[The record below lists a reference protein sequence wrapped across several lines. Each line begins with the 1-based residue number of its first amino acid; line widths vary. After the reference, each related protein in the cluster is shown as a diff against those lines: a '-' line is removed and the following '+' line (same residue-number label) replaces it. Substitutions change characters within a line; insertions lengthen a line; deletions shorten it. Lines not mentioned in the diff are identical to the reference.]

1 MRLAV
6 LGVPVTALV
15 LGLSLPHAA
24 IENRI
29 YVDST
34 GSDLNGCTQA
44 DPCRSFNRAY
54 QVAQPGQTVEVAA
67 GEYPAQAVQPDD
79 AKSSEEDVV
88 FTPASSATVEVA
100 DLEVQGADHLT
111 FEQMKIAHWAAG
123 PGTVD
128 ATFRN
133 LDVGEFYIW
142 GVGTERISI
151 IGGDYGPSVA
161 PNVPKIMTG
170 PPKNI
175 LIDGARFH
183 DIKSTDARFHV
194 ECLNVWGGQGIVI
207 RNSRFEG
214 CHVFAIL
221 FQLCCDS
228 TTLEDVTIENNWFG
242 RSFPDVLLTLN
253 FADSGQNWRNFVIR
267 YNSMSE
273 PIRLAQ
279 GTDRHEGGR
288 LVGNIIRV
296 NAEGD
301 CGLLGGMVPSHNVF
315 VNPLGL
321 ACGDETNK
329 GVTDA
334 GFLDY
339 SAFDFHLA
347 ASSPAVDAGSLDD
360 FPVSDIDG
368 GPRFTGRAPDAG
380 ADEVG
385 SPSPPPAPAPPQ
397 PPQPSPP
404 SPAAPPPPS
413 PAPSPPP
420 PSPPSPEPQPLLA
433 PKAKAAR
440 CVVPA
445 LGGKALHAA
454 RRGLARAKCR
464 LGNVTTAYSR
474 KRPGLVLSQRPRRG
488 TRLPRGGR
496 VNVVVSAGRRPRR

>member
-6 LGVPVTALV
+6 LGVPVTALL
-15 LGLSLPHAA
+15 LGLSVPHAA

-29 YVDST
+29 YVHPT
-34 GSDLNGCTQA
+34 GSDLNTCTQA
-44 DPCRSFNRAY
+44 EPCRSFNRAY
-54 QVAQPGQTVEVAA
+54 RAAVPGQTVEVAA
-67 GEYPAQAVQPDD
+67 GEYSAQAVQPDD
-79 AKSSEEDVV
+79 AKSGEDDVV
-88 FTPASSATVEVA
+88 FTPAPGASVELA

-111 FEQMKIAHWAAG
+111 FEKMRTAHWAAG

-128 ATFRN
+128 VTFRE

-170 PPKNI
+170 PPKDI

-183 DIKSTDARFHV
+183 DIKSTDPRYHV

-207 RNSRFEG
+207 RNSRFED

-242 RSFPDVLLTLN
+242 RSYPDVLLTLN

-273 PIRLAQ
+273 PVRLAQ
-279 GTDRHEGGR
+279 GTDRHDGGR

-296 NAEGD
+296 NSEGD

-315 VNPLGL
+315 VNPAAL

-334 GFLDY
+334 GFLD

-347 ASSPAVDAGSLDD
+347 AGSPAIDAGSPDD
-360 FPVSDIDG
+360 FPASDIDG
-368 GPRFTGRAPDAG
+368 DARFTGQAPDAG

-385 SPSPPPAPAPPQ
+385 TPSPPPPAPPQ
-397 PPQPSPP
+397 LPPSSPP
-404 SPAAPPPPS
+404 PSAPPPPS

-420 PSPPSPEPQPLLA
+420 PSPPSPEPQPPA

-440 CVVPA
+440 CLVPA
-445 LGGKALHAA
+445 LVGRTLHAA
-454 RRGLARAKCR
+454 RPALARARCR

-474 KRPGLVLSQRPRRG
+474 KRSGVVVSQRPRRG

-496 VNVVVSAGRRPRR
+496 VSVVVSAGGRPRR